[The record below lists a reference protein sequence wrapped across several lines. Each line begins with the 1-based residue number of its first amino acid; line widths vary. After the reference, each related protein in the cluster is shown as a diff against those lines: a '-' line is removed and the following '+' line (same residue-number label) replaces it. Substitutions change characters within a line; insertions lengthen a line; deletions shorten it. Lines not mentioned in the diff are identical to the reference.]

1 MPRYSQYGA
10 TDTVVGDEGDVSFLR
25 LNTRL
30 RPDQLQPGDVAGSVN
45 GRMDVDGAWQVR
57 KGVDSFG
64 PTLTAN
70 TEALILSATPVIK
83 LYGSTPK
90 AISSAT
96 RSTTTVTITTSASH
110 GFSSNTL
117 VNIYGLSGTV
127 DPNGNRLITVTGSA
141 TFTYTITGATGSE
154 TYGGTGNAR
163 NPILSETATTGVYG
177 SCIFSDPSTTN
188 TRYILRATNKEVL
201 AVNVSTG
208 VSTSIAYPSGVTIG
222 VRVEMLQCFDKVLL
236 FRPSGV
242 AALEWNGSLSGNP
255 AFTVVANGTYT
266 QPVYFDAAGN
276 TTITDGV
283 VTVTATSHGL
293 SVGDKVYV
301 IDRGSSELEEGD
313 KDYTVSEVPG
323 VSSFKFYAQVRD
335 MAANLVVISKKVSS
349 GRGFVHMPSP
359 EFGVYHQ
366 RRLWVPYTHNSGN
379 PGTSRN
385 RTDEIIASDI
395 LDYNTFDQLQN
406 QYRITAG
413 VADYVICIEPFA
425 EDNLL
430 VFNRNSIHLIRGVGG
445 ALTDTT
451 TQLITTEVG
460 CVARRSI
467 LQVGNQVMFLSDN
480 GVYAAQFGDLY
491 NLRGAGV
498 PLSEPINSLI
508 QRINRN
514 YVGNSVA
521 AYFNNRYYLA
531 IPLDASTVNNAILIY
546 NFLNQGWESLDTTGQ
561 NGWEIQ
567 NFLVVDSGGLSKL
580 YTVSSS
586 GSIHIVDE
594 RSAGSDRLSLFAG
607 VPATVY
613 SIAPSVTTR
622 QYAFG
627 QLGRKKFSTYELH
640 VESSESESSEGT
652 ISIDI
657 ENPDFSEAL
666 STISALNGETLG
678 VGEDTSLRGRIGNK
692 RGYAAQIVLTPSNG
706 RPKLRAVK
714 LQASLTDPTITSKS

>member
-1 MPRYSQYGA
+1 
-10 TDTVVGDEGDVSFLR
+10 
-25 LNTRL
+25 
-30 RPDQLQPGDVAGSVN
+30 
-45 GRMDVDGAWQVR
+45 MDVDGAWQVR

-70 TEALILSATPVIK
+70 TEALILSDPPVIK
-83 LYGSTPK
+83 LYGSTPY
-90 AISSAT
+90 AIASAT
-96 RSTTTVTITTSASH
+96 RSSATVTITTSASH

-127 DPNGNRLITVTGSA
+127 DPNGNRLITVTGNT

-177 SCIFSDPSTTN
+177 SCIFSDPSSTN

-208 VSTSIAYPSGVTIG
+208 VATSIAYPSGVTIG
-222 VRVEMLQCFDKVLL
+222 TRVEMLQCFDKVLL
-236 FRPSGV
+236 FRPSGY
-242 AALEWNGSLSGNP
+242 AALEWTGSLSGTP

-301 IDRGSSELEEGD
+301 IDRGASELEEGD
-313 KDYTVSEVPG
+313 VAYTVSEVPG
-323 VSSFKFYAQVRD
+323 LNSFKFYAQVRD

-413 VADYVICIEPFA
+413 VADYVVGIEPFA

-531 IPLDASTVNNAILIY
+531 VPLDSSTVNNAILIY
-546 NFLNQGWESLDTTGQ
+546 NFLNQGWESLDTIGQ

-586 GSIHIVDE
+586 GSIHIIDE
-594 RSAGSDRLSLFAG
+594 RSTGNDRLSLFAG
-607 VPATVY
+607 VAA
-613 SIAPSVTTR
+613 SIYPINSEITTR

-640 VESSESESSEGT
+640 VESSESESSNAT
-652 ISIDI
+652 ILVEM
-657 ENPDFSEAL
+657 ENPDETVYVGNL
-666 STISALNGETLG
+666 SQLIGGRLPA
-678 VGEDTSLRGRIGNK
+678 GEDASARGRIGNK
-692 RGYAAQIVLTPSNG
+692 RGYGAQISIAPSSG
-706 RPKLRAVK
+706 RLKLRAVK
-714 LQASLTDPTITSKS
+714 LQASLTDPTITSKI

>member
-30 RPDQLQPGDVAGSVN
+30 RPDQLQPGDVASSIN

-57 KGVDSFG
+57 KGIDLFG

-70 TEALILSATPVIK
+70 TDALVLSATPVIK
-83 LYGSTPK
+83 LYGSTPY

-96 RSTTTVTITTSASH
+96 RSSATVTITTSASH

-117 VNIYGLSGTV
+117 VNVYGLSGTV
-127 DPNGNRLITVTGSA
+127 DPNGNRLITVTGST
-141 TFTYTITGATGSE
+141 TFTFTITGASGSE
-154 TYGGTGNAR
+154 TYGGTGNVR
-163 NPILSETATTGVYG
+163 NAVLTIASTNGVYG
-177 SCIFSDPSTTN
+177 SCVFSDPSTTN

-201 AVNVSTG
+201 AINLGTG
-208 VSTSIAYPSGVTIG
+208 SSTSIAYPSGITIG
-222 VRVEMLQCFDKVLL
+222 VRVEMLQCFDKVLM
-236 FRPSGV
+236 FRPGGA
-242 AALEWNGSLSGNP
+242 AALEWNGSLSGTP

-266 QPVYFDAAGN
+266 QPVYFDADGN

-283 VTVTATSHGL
+283 VTVVATGHGL
-293 SVGDKVYV
+293 AVGDKVYV
-301 IDRGSSELEEGD
+301 IDRGNSELEEGD
-313 KDYTVSEVPG
+313 VAYTVSEVPG
-323 VSSFKFYAQVRD
+323 ANSFKFFAQVRD
-335 MAANLVVISKKVSS
+335 LASSLVVMSKKVSS
-349 GRGFVHMPSP
+349 GKGFVHLPSP

-366 RRLWVPYTHNSGN
+366 RRLWVPYTYNSGN
-379 PGTSRN
+379 PGTTRN

-413 VADYVICIEPFA
+413 VADYVVGIEPFA

-460 CVARRSI
+460 CVARKSI
-467 LQVGNQVMFLSDN
+467 LQVGNQVLFLSDN

-514 YVGNSVA
+514 YAGNAVA

-546 NFLNQGWESLDTTGQ
+546 NFLNQGWESLDTIGQ
-561 NGWEIQ
+561 VGWEIQ
-567 NFLVVDSGGLSKL
+567 NLLVVDSGGLSKL
-580 YTVSSS
+580 YTVSAA
-586 GSIHIVDE
+586 GALHIIDE
-594 RSAGSDRLSLFAG
+594 REAGTDRLSIFAG
-607 VPATVY
+607 VPATIY
-613 SIAPSVTTR
+613 SINPSVTTR

-627 QLGRKKFSTYELH
+627 QIGRKKFATYELH
-640 VESSESESSEGT
+640 VESSTSESSDGS
-652 ISIDI
+652 IAIDI
-657 ENPDFSEAL
+657 ENPDFSETL
-666 STISALNGETLG
+666 STISSLNGGTLD
-678 VGEDTSLRGRIGNK
+678 VSEDASLRGRIGNK
-692 RGYAAQIVLTPSNG
+692 RGYAAQIVLTPTNG

-714 LQASLTDPTITSKS
+714 LQASLTDPTITSKT